1 MELELTTLSS
11 YYVTPLD
18 KIINAVETKRN
29 TVGLGC

>member
-18 KIINAVETKRN
+18 KINAVETKRN
-29 TVGLGC
+29 TVGLGP